1 MNVQA
6 VADKILKTSIKEGVP
21 DKPMG
26 TTDQSPPEDH
36 TEQQLSRLHDTLFYA
51 QEAGLSADKI
61 KEIFKLF
68 PTTMKT
74 EYNYSVW
81 KYKSR

>member
-6 VADKILKTSIKEGVP
+6 VADSILKISIKEGTP
-21 DKPMG
+21 DRSMG
-26 TTDQSPPEDH
+26 TTDQGPPEDH
-36 TEQQLSRLHDTLFYA
+36 TEQQLSRLHDTLFNA

-68 PTTMKT
+68 PMTMKT
-74 EYNYSVW
+74 EYNYTKW